1 MNKMIPAILLAL
13 CLLLTLL
20 PAAATA
26 LEKLPI
32 KSSTCV
38 YDGEGHTLEMGE
50 APAGTTDVQYKYTDE
65 EGIQAKSSESPYFI
79 NAGVHTVVVQFYA
92 MNGDAGELIKES
104 TVTVTIEKAT
114 PELYFTPGN
123 IVFAPGEKS
132 RQLEWVY
139 NGEKNG
145 GGRLYFTSSDS
156 RHFWVDPSGGLVSL
170 NQEGGV
176 SIWVTAPETENYKG
190 ATAMCIVETEST
202 LPQIDIDTKLEYSNP
217 ASEILEKKV
226 TAIDPTGKLVTYVDI
241 KCFDRQTNQVIQNAI
256 ARPIIKYETIFKD
269 IPQEVPKA
277 MTYDFTVLH
286 QLNDN
291 TVETVPF
298 TPLANGLHL
307 RETTLSPF
315 AIVYIPKENYT
326 LYYEANGGTGTPMY
340 QRVKMDS
347 DDYSVRVSSVQP
359 RREGFYFKGWSIGGP
374 GDVEVMPGDILTL
387 DKDIVL
393 YAVWDKASM
402 PQTGDHSRMG
412 LWLTLLLASA
422 LAFACVQLRRRSA

>member
-326 LYYEANGGTGTPMY
+326 LYYEANGGTGTPMC

>member
-176 SIWVTAPETENYKG
+176 SIWVTAPETGNYKG